1 MNRTISEPQSTLSEY
16 APKIITMK
24 VDSDKIGTI
33 IGPGGKMI
41 KSISEANDVEIKI
54 TDDGSVSIFGKNQE
68 KTDNAQKMIFQLVED
83 PEVGKI
89 YDGTVKRI
97 MDFGAFV
104 EILPGKEGLCHISK
118 LADHRVNKVEDVVSE
133 GDPLK
138 VKLVEI
144 DRMGRLNLSHIDAVG
159 GGSSREGGGR
169 DGGSRDGGGRESH
182 HKSSSS
188 RQGGQNR
195 DYHKDRKRRKY

>member
-1 MNRTISEPQSTLSEY
+1 
-16 APKIITMK
+16 
-24 VDSDKIGTI
+24 
-33 IGPGGKMI
+33 MI

-68 KTDNAQKMIFQLVED
+68 NTDNAQKIIFQLVED

-159 GGSSREGGGR
+159 N
-169 DGGSRDGGGRESH
+169 GGSRDGGGRESH
-182 HKSSSS
+182 HQSSS

-195 DYHKDRKRRKY
+195 SGDGKNRDYNKDRKRRKY